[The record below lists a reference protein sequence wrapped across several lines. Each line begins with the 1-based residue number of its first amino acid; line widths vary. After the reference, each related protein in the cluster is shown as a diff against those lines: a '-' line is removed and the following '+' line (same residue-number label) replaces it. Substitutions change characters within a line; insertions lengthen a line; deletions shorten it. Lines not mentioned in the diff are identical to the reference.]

1 VSRIR
6 KASQLAAVDCLSE
19 GAVEKSVLHVELLN
33 RPVMGNNNGE
43 YHAHDGRFHNRPERL
58 IVVHTGALSE
68 TPEDPTSLV
77 AIEGA
82 IGMKLVGE
90 DPLAGDD
97 VLATRLE
104 NKFPSPVAHE
114 GPVLI
119 FHCRMPIRIGERG
132 TDRGWDQKRRRD
144 GEGERLCSHP
154 KAVLSPRDHPVRVY
168 GRRDG

>member
-1 VSRIR
+1 
-6 KASQLAAVDCLSE
+6 
-19 GAVEKSVLHVELLN
+19 VEKSILHVELLN
-33 RPVMGNNNGE
+33 RPVTANSHGE
-43 YHAHDGRFHNRPERL
+43 HRAHDGQFHNRAERL

-82 IGMKLVGE
+82 IGVELVGE
-90 DPLAGDD
+90 NSLAGDD
-97 VLATRLE
+97 VRVTRPE
-104 NKFPSPVAHE
+104 NKFPSSVAHE

-119 FHCRMPIRIGERG
+119 FHCRTPIRIGESG
-132 TDRGWDQKRRRD
+132 TDRGRDWRRCRG

-154 KAVLSPRDHPVRVY
+154 KVILSPLDHPVRVY